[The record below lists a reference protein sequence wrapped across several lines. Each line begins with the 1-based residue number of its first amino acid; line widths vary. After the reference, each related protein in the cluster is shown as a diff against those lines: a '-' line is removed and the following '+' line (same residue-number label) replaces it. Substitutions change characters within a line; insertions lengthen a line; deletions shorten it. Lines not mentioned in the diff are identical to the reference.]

1 MDFLK
6 DLYEARMTRNSNNV
20 KVLTYTDCCE
30 RLYLSLLVLELLQKY
45 PAYKDLAYRYAKKT
59 TATPKYDHFSM
70 SGTDLY
76 NFVYFVVGDKAA
88 IEKLKDPEAAWELRE
103 KTTLPLMA
111 VNRYLEKLA
120 SKQVPSDV
128 SSTFMKVEG
137 ALAIVNSN
145 YKRIRRDL
153 MSYDRLDHKQRQ
165 DLVTTLVIACR
176 AKLRS
181 ADIIDELEKLAAD
194 KNLETSRVVDNEPAV
209 SVPDI
214 SLSGQ
219 DLALYRYVV
228 GAKNV
233 HMTKL
238 FVEHA
243 KQGKATN
250 SQMNQAYLPAIK
262 MLDDIITAGPAYI
275 QQLRALHKRAKK
287 GRK

>member
-6 DLYEARMTRNSNNV
+6 DLYEARMTRDSNNV

-59 TATPKYDHFSM
+59 TATPAYNHFSM

-76 NFVYFVVGDKAA
+76 NFIYFVVGDKTA
-88 IEKLKDPEAAWELRE
+88 IDKLKDPDAAWEIRE
-103 KTTLPLMA
+103 KTTLPLMN
-111 VNRYLEKLA
+111 VNRYLTKLA
-120 SKQVPSDV
+120 NKQDPSDT
-128 SSTFMKVEG
+128 SSMFMKVEG
-137 ALAIVNSN
+137 ALKIVNST

-165 DLVTTLVIACR
+165 DLVTTLLLACR
-176 AKLRS
+176 AKLRN
-181 ADIIDELEKLAAD
+181 ADIIDEIEKLAAD
-194 KNLETSRVVDNEPAV
+194 KHLETGRVPDNEPTV

-228 GAKNV
+228 GSKNV

-238 FVEHA
+238 FVEHVR
-243 KQGKATN
+243 QGKATN
-250 SQMNQAYLPAIK
+250 SAMNQAYMPAVK
-262 MLDDIITAGPAYI
+262 MLDEIITAGPAYI

>member
-6 DLYEARMTRNSNNV
+6 ELYEARMTRNENNV

-45 PAYKDLAYRYAKKT
+45 RSYKHLAQAYAKKT
-59 TATPKYDHFSM
+59 AVRNGYKTFSM
-70 SGTDLY
+70 TSTDLY
-76 NFVYFVVGDKAA
+76 NFIYFVDGDRTA
-88 IEKLKDPEAAWELRE
+88 IDKLKDPDAAWEIRE
-103 KTTLPLMA
+103 KTSLPVMA
-111 VNRYLEKLA
+111 VNRYLSKLA
-120 SKQVPSDV
+120 NNQEPTQV
-128 SSTFMKVEG
+128 SSFFMQVES
-137 ALAIVNSN
+137 ALKIVNSQ
-145 YKRIRRDL
+145 YKTIRRDL
-153 MSYDRLDHKQRQ
+153 MSYERLDSKKQQ
-165 DLVTTLVIACR
+165 DLVTALLFACR

-194 KNLETSRVVDNEPAV
+194 KDLESGRVADNEPKI

-214 SLSGQ
+214 SVTGQ

-228 GAKNV
+228 GSKNL
-233 HMTKL
+233 HMAKL

-243 KQGKATN
+243 KQGKPTN
-250 SQMNQAYLPAIK
+250 SAMNQAYLPAIS

>member
-6 DLYEARMTRNSNNV
+6 DLYEARMTRNENNV

-45 PAYKDLAYRYAKKT
+45 PKYESMAHRYAKKT
-59 TATPKYDHFSM
+59 VATPGYKHFSM

-76 NFVYFVVGDKAA
+76 NFIYFVVGDETA
-88 IEKLKDPEAAWELRE
+88 IGKLKDPEAAQEIRE
-103 KTTLPLMA
+103 KTTLPLMN
-111 VNRYLEKLA
+111 VNRYLTQLSSGKT
-120 SKQVPSDV
+120 PSDV
-128 SSTFMKVEG
+128 SSIFMKVEG
-137 ALAIVNSN
+137 ALSIVNSK

-153 MSYDRLDHKQRQ
+153 VAYDRLDYKQRQ
-165 DLVTTLVIACR
+165 DLVTTLLIAAR

-194 KNLETSRVVDNEPAV
+194 KHLETGRVVDNEPTV
-209 SVPDI
+209 SVPDL

-219 DLALYRYVV
+219 DLALYRYIV
-228 GAKNV
+228 GSKNV

-238 FVEHA
+238 FVEQA
-243 KQGKATN
+243 RQGKATN
-250 SQMNQAYLPAIK
+250 SAMNQAYLPAIT
-262 MLDDIITAGPAYI
+262 MLDDIVTAGPAFI